1 MRFILRLLV
10 ILFCGAVVFAS
21 GCAKLQGVKTL
32 MSVGA
37 SDKLKERASAQETEN
52 FQRVKAHI
60 QNETLEAGM
69 SEKDAVRKFGDP
81 VVVIDQDSRIKWAYK
96 PAESEWFSGE
106 KAYLFFDR
114 EGRLV
119 SWQYLQGQ

>member
-1 MRFILRLLV
+1 
-10 ILFCGAVVFAS
+10 
-21 GCAKLQGVKTL
+21 

-60 QNETLEAGM
+60 QDKTLEAGM
-69 SEKDAVRKFGDP
+69 STKQALKKFGDP
-81 VVVIDQDSRIKWAYK
+81 VIVIDEDDRIKWAYK
-96 PAESEWFSGE
+96 PAESDWFGGE

-114 EGRLV
+114 EGKLV
-119 SWQYLQGQ
+119 SWEYHKQQ